1 MHKAPGGFVCP
12 RCGNQAH
19 DDAIQVRRIERHDSS
34 SVEVV
39 DKSEAEYV
47 KISETC
53 PRCGNPEAFR
63 SLSVV
68 AGEHAGVRQERSVE
82 RLRCTKCQHSWSRT

>member
-12 RCGNQAH
+12 KCGNEAH
-19 DDAIQVRRIERHDSS
+19 DHAIQVRRIQRRDSS

-39 DKSEAEYV
+39 DKPEAEYV
-47 KISETC
+47 KISVTC

-63 SLSVV
+63 SVSIV

-82 RLRCTKCQHSWSRT
+82 RLKCTKCQHSWSRT